1 MRITYDPAKN
11 ATNIERRKLPFDLIA
26 ELDWSTAVIVEDV
39 RRDYGERRYRVF
51 GYIGDRLYAPY
62 SRHAAMPSMSSACG
76 KPTAER
82 SNIMA
87 ERRKQST
94 SIDDEN
100 PEWTAEDFARARPAS
115 EVLPKLVGTAAAAE
129 MLRPKR
135 GRPVS
140 ANPKAHV
147 NLRLDPDVVAA
158 FRATGRGWQTRL
170 NAALKDWLKDHS
182 PA

>member
-1 MRITYDPAKN
+1 MV
-11 ATNIERRKLPFDLIA
+11 ERRKHP
-26 ELDWSTAVIVEDV
+26 
-39 RRDYGERRYRVF
+39 
-51 GYIGDRLYAPY
+51 
-62 SRHAAMPSMSSACG
+62 
-76 KPTAER
+76 
-82 SNIMA
+82 
-87 ERRKQST
+87 ST

-100 PEWTAEDFARARPAS
+100 PEWTAKDFARAKPAS
-115 EVLPKLVGTAAAAE
+115 EILPRLVGAAAAAE

-140 ANPKAHV
+140 ANPKAQV

>member
-1 MRITYDPAKN
+1 
-11 ATNIERRKLPFDLIA
+11 
-26 ELDWSTAVIVEDV
+26 
-39 RRDYGERRYRVF
+39 
-51 GYIGDRLYAPY
+51 
-62 SRHAAMPSMSSACG
+62 
-76 KPTAER
+76 
-82 SNIMA
+82 
-87 ERRKQST
+87 
-94 SIDDEN
+94 
-100 PEWTAEDFARARPAS
+100 
-115 EVLPKLVGTAAAAE
+115 

-140 ANPKAHV
+140 ADPKAHV